1 MRERVTFVHKDHDL
15 DPAALDIQEA
25 GLSGP
30 QIETV
35 RQDKLTIPFDELP
48 QELTDLFKDY
58 DSVHVRWASPLK
70 LETLDPFASRI
81 SPGLHVYYT
90 PTSSNSHDQ

>member
-1 MRERVTFVHKDHDL
+1 MRERVTFVHKDQNL
-15 DPAALDIQEA
+15 DPGALDIQET

-35 RQDKLTIPFDELP
+35 RQDKLTIPLGELP
-48 QELTDLFKDY
+48 QELTNLLKDY
-58 DSVHVRWASPLK
+58 DSVHIRWASPLK

-81 SPGLHVYYT
+81 SPGVHVYYT
-90 PTSSNSHDQ
+90 PAPSTSHEQ